1 LRKNALFRCK
11 FYDLRLSHQIK
22 AIFKP
27 LPRALLFRGAFMSP
41 LIGNKEPTSELLFA
55 TGIGPLADMG
65 DESQF
70 LAFGFGAAFLKTR
83 GQCIGDAGRYLG
95 QTRLGGAVSA

>member
-11 FYDLRLSHQIK
+11 FYDLRFLHQIK

-27 LPRALLFRGAFMSP
+27 LRRALLFCGAFMSP
-41 LIGNKEPTSELLFA
+41 LMGNTEPTSELLFA

-65 DESQF
+65 DKSQL
-70 LAFGFGAAFLKTR
+70 LALGFGAAFSKTR
-83 GQCIGDAGRYLG
+83 GQCIGDAGRHLG
-95 QTRLGGAVSA
+95 QTRLGRAVSA